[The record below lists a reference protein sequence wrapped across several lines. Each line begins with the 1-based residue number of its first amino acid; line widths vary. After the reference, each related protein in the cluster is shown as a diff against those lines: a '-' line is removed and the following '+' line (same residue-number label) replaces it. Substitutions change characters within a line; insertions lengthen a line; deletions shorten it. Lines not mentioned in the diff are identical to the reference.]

1 MVPFRSCGMQG
12 VNMVKLIARKY
23 DGDDEYSWAIFKKG
37 SDEPVVSGISKKMI
51 PYYKQQIQKQLE
63 EKRRNKI

>member
-1 MVPFRSCGMQG
+1 
-12 VNMVKLIARKY
+12 MVKLIARKY